1 MVKNFAVLPCEDIS
15 PIEKGGGISCHVSLQ
30 KKISSPKKIG
40 SHGLFGK
47 GLVHDPPTFIKT
59 NPIRTKG

>member
-30 KKISSPKKIG
+30 KKSVHPKK
-40 SHGLFGK
+40 LEVMAC
-47 GLVHDPPTFIKT
+47 LVKV
-59 NPIRTKG
+59 

>member
-1 MVKNFAVLPCEDIS
+1 MVKNFYAVLPCEDIS

-30 KKISSPKKIG
+30 KKSVHPKIG